1 MVFWAIFGIIKCSIS
16 RGFRGP
22 CPLIPTRAL
31 PWTCWKVLSAPK
43 VQAVQYNDLWSLH
56 VVKLLHSA
64 SFFFA
69 IIVYAIS
76 FLLSVSA
83 QRSRI
88 PSRFRIL
95 IVGAKPRHS
104 AKPPLGKLRLPK
116 LLVPTQKYCTT
127 TSQEFFPRQ
136 TTWKMNMQDED
147 SLRYEFFILLSTQ
160 QHF

>member
-1 MVFWAIFGIIKCSIS
+1 MGFYKMIFHRIS
-16 RGFRGP
+16 VNFLKTFRTFFNSG
-22 CPLIPTRAL
+22 CT
-31 PWTCWKVLSAPK
+31 
-43 VQAVQYNDLWSLH
+43 
-56 VVKLLHSA
+56 VKLLLTNYS
-64 SFFFA
+64 
-69 IIVYAIS
+69 
-76 FLLSVSA
+76 LLSKDIQTFVFNRPASQNCAPNTVSA

-147 SLRYEFFILLSTQ
+147 SLKYEFFILLSTQ

>member
-1 MVFWAIFGIIKCSIS
+1 M
-16 RGFRGP
+16 
-22 CPLIPTRAL
+22 T
-31 PWTCWKVLSAPK
+31 
-43 VQAVQYNDLWSLH
+43 
-56 VVKLLHSA
+56 
-64 SFFFA
+64 
-69 IIVYAIS
+69 
-76 FLLSVSA
+76 VSA

-116 LLVPTQKYCTT
+116 
-127 TSQEFFPRQ
+127 PRAH
-136 TTWKMNMQDED
+136 TEVLHNDVKGILSMPNDMKMNMEDED